1 MWHFKKQGYCP
12 IPVSDGKQAL
22 EIYFSSI
29 EISLCILDVMMP
41 YYNGWEVLEEIR
53 AIDETTPILM
63 LTALEDEEYEI
74 KGLLNGADDYISK
87 PFSYPV
93 FIARIESLL
102 RKTKKIYHLYM
113 NTVK

>member
-1 MWHFKKQGYCP
+1 
-12 IPVSDGKQAL
+12 
-22 EIYFSSI
+22 
-29 EISLCILDVMMP
+29 MMP

-102 RKTKKIYHLYM
+102 RKKIYHLYM